1 MAVLSN
7 AAREEIFTALAKELS
22 RTRTSISLVKDE
34 LRAAINAADAWADA
48 NATSFNAAIPQPAR
62 GALTASGKARL
73 LRAVIKRRSDEVA

>member
-1 MAVLSN
+1 VAVLSN

-34 LRAAINAADAWADA
+34 LRAAINAADAWADT
-48 NATSFNAAIPQPAR
+48 NAISFNAAIPQPAR
-62 GALTASGKARL
+62 GALTASDKARL